1 MTRSDGPPLVVLAAG
16 MSTRYG
22 RLKQVDPLGPGG
34 AAIMDYNVYDAAR
47 AGFGRV
53 VFVIRQEIEDQVRG
67 HVAGTVG
74 GALPVAFVHQDQGRL
89 PEGYRTPPDR
99 RRPWGTGQAV
109 LCAADAVSGPF
120 GVCNADDLYGAD
132 AFRQLHDHLTTRPL
146 ASEAALV
153 GYTLS
158 DTLSISGEGGVARGV
173 CVMGRDHRLERVTEV
188 REIRLVDGWISG
200 VDPDG
205 EVVELRGREIV
216 SMNLWG
222 FSDPV
227 VGLMHRQFRRF
238 LNRWGAN
245 TEAEF
250 LLSTAINGQIETG
263 ATSVTVLHAED
274 EWFGVTHAA
283 DRDEAQATLRDR
295 VADGSYPE
303 DLSAAFAELA

>member
-1 MTRSDGPPLVVLAAG
+1 MTSTQGPPLVVLAAG

-22 RLKQVDPLGPGG
+22 RLKQVDPLGPCG

-47 AGFGRV
+47 AGFSEA
-53 VFVIRQEIEDQVRG
+53 VFVIREKIEEQVRA
-67 HVAGTVG
+67 HVAEVIGDSFPTR
-74 GALPVAFVHQDQGRL
+74 FVLQGRSDL

-99 RRPWGTGQAV
+99 RKPWGTGHAV
-109 LCAADAVSGPF
+109 LAAAELVSGPF

-132 AFRQLHDHLTTRPL
+132 AFQRLHAHLTKEPPT
-146 ASEAALV
+146 SEAALV

-158 DTLSISGEGGVARGV
+158 ETLSVSGVGGVARGV
-173 CVMGRDHRLERVTEV
+173 CVMGRDQRLERVTEV
-188 REIRLVDGWISG
+188 REIRSVDGWISG

-227 VGLMHRQFRRF
+227 MATMKRQFRRF
-238 LNRWGAN
+238 LDRWGAN

-263 ATSVTVLHAED
+263 SIGVTVLQAED
-274 EWFGVTHAA
+274 EWFGVTHAN
-283 DRDEAQATLRDR
+283 DRAEARAALQER
-295 VADGSYPE
+295 VEGGAHPE
-303 DLSAAFAELA
+303 DLTAAFASLR